1 VSVLLGIAV
10 VAAVGWIAM
19 LLVRQSQDA
28 SRAERLADGEQRRG
42 EAIARLVGDRP
53 GGAPD
58 RPLRVGSPAEIEP
71 RVEREP
77 CPWCAG
83 TIRVDAHEV
92 EEHDDRLLRR
102 VVGRCTACGRE
113 LVTWFHVQAV
123 LPN

>member
-1 VSVLLGIAV
+1 MLGVAV
-10 VAAVGWIAM
+10 VAVVGWIVMVVLQRSRSESEVEQIADRD
-19 LLVRQSQDA
+19 VR
-28 SRAERLADGEQRRG
+28 RAQE
-42 EAIARLVGDRP
+42 IARLVGDRP

-77 CPWCAG
+77 CLWCAG
-83 TIRVDAHEV
+83 TIRVDTHEV

-102 VVGRCTACGRE
+102 VVGRCSACGRE